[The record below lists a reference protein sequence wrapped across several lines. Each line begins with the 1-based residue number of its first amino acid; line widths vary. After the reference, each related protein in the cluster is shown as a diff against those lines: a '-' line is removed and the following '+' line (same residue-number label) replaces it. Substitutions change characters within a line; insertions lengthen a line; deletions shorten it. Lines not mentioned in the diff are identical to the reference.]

1 MIKITLIEDDKTLN
15 KLIKRSLDS
24 YYNITGFYDFST
36 AFDYI
41 KSSHTDIII
50 SDIKLPDGNGIDL
63 LKSVKTFKP
72 EIYFILITGF
82 GTVEEAVNCIKAGA
96 HDYILKPV
104 DPELLKAKLDLI
116 GENIHLKLFAREKS
130 DFSFVYESAKMAEI
144 VNIALKVAET
154 DSNILITGETGT
166 GKEVLSKFIH
176 YNSKRKNNPFLQVN
190 CPNLQETLFESEIFG
205 YKKGAFTGAN
215 TDKRGLAK
223 LADKGTLLLDEIGEM
238 PYSFQSK
245 LLRFLEEKQFI
256 PLGAS
261 GYETSDVRI
270 ITATNK
276 NLEEMVKK
284 GEFRSDLYY
293 RLNIINIEIPP
304 LRERK
309 EDIIP
314 LTYFFME
321 KFKHLNNKIKDI
333 NQQAKDILLKY
344 NFPGNIRELSNIIER
359 AMILETT
366 YEITP
371 SSISLCSDGLPD
383 NHIELDEVIKHHI
396 LHILDKTEGD
406 KTEAAK
412 LLKIDRSTLYRK
424 LKEYGIN

>member
-1 MIKITLIEDDKTLN
+1 
-15 KLIKRSLDS
+15 
-24 YYNITGFYDFST
+24 
-36 AFDYI
+36 
-41 KSSHTDIII
+41 
-50 SDIKLPDGNGIDL
+50 
-63 LKSVKTFKP
+63 
-72 EIYFILITGF
+72 LITGF

>member
-1 MIKITLIEDDKTLN
+1 
-15 KLIKRSLDS
+15 
-24 YYNITGFYDFST
+24 
-36 AFDYI
+36 
-41 KSSHTDIII
+41 
-50 SDIKLPDGNGIDL
+50 
-63 LKSVKTFKP
+63 
-72 EIYFILITGF
+72 
-82 GTVEEAVNCIKAGA
+82 
-96 HDYILKPV
+96 
-104 DPELLKAKLDLI
+104 
-116 GENIHLKLFAREKS
+116 
-130 DFSFVYESAKMAEI
+130 
-144 VNIALKVAET
+144 
-154 DSNILITGETGT
+154 
-166 GKEVLSKFIH
+166 
-176 YNSKRKNNPFLQVN
+176 
-190 CPNLQETLFESEIFG
+190 
-205 YKKGAFTGAN
+205 
-215 TDKRGLAK
+215 
-223 LADKGTLLLDEIGEM
+223 
-238 PYSFQSK
+238 
-245 LLRFLEEKQFI
+245 
-256 PLGAS
+256 
-261 GYETSDVRI
+261 
-270 ITATNK
+270 
-276 NLEEMVKK
+276 MVKK